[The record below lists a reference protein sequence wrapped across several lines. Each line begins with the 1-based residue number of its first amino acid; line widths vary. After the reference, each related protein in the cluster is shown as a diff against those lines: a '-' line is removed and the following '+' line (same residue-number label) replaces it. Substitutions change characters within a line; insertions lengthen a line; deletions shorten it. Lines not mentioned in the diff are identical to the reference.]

1 MRSPSAFPRTNDPE
15 PHQAR
20 TKAILRSHPQV
31 RAQIGRNPGTFVIL
45 VAIVALQVALA
56 VALRSAPWWLVLL
69 VAYTVGA
76 VANHAL
82 FVVVH
87 ECAHNL
93 IFARTWANLAAA
105 IVANLPQAFPSAISF
120 KRYHLKHHS
129 YQGVH
134 ELDADLPSVWE
145 ARLIK
150 RYAIGKAL
158 WLLAFPIFQITRVAR
173 LREIAVIDRWIVVNW
188 LGQLSFNVAMFVYVG
203 PAALAYLVLSL
214 VFSVGLHP
222 LGARWIQE
230 HFLTHGT
237 QETYSYYGPLNRV
250 ALNVGYHN
258 EHHDFPSVPWNKL
271 PQLRATA
278 PEAYD
283 SIPAHRSWTK
293 LLLRFLF
300 DQELS
305 LFSRMVR
312 SNRGGR

>member
-1 MRSPSAFPRTNDPE
+1 VRILSDFVRTEHPE

-20 TKAILRSHPQV
+20 TKAILQSHPEV
-31 RAQIGRNPGTFVIL
+31 RALIGRNPRTFLIL
-45 VAIVALQVALA
+45 VAVVGLQVALA
-56 VALRSAPWWLVLL
+56 AVLRHAPWWVI
-69 VAYTVGA
+69 VTAAYTIGA
-76 VANHAL
+76 VAHHAL

-105 IVANLPQAFPSAISF
+105 ILANVPQVFPSAISF

-145 ARLIK
+145 ARLIN
-150 RYAIGKAL
+150 RYAMGKAL
-158 WLLAFPIFQITRVAR
+158 WLLGFPLFQIMRVAR
-173 LREIAVIDRWIVVNW
+173 LREIAVIDRWIVCNW
-188 LGQLSFNVAMFVYVG
+188 LVQLSFNAAVFLFIG
-203 PAALAYLVLSL
+203 PAALGYLLLSL
-214 VFSVGLHP
+214 LFSVGLHP

-258 EHHDFPSVPWNKL
+258 EHHDFPSVPWNHL
-271 PQLRATA
+271 PHVRALA
-278 PEAYD
+278 PDAYNT
-283 SIPAHRSWTK
+283 IPAHRSWTR

-312 SNRGGR
+312 RNRGGR